1 MNQVYTQVSIDQ
13 RGVASLT
20 LNRPEVHNAFDDL
33 MIAELIQVLDRLA
46 ANPDVRLLLLNAN
59 GKNFSA
65 GADLNWMRSMAEKN
79 YQQNLDDAN
88 ELAMLMHKL
97 DKFPKPT
104 VAVVQGAAFGGAVGL
119 VACCDIAIASD
130 NASFCLSE
138 VKIGL
143 IPAVI
148 SPYVM
153 RALGERQSRR
163 YFLTAERFSADT
175 AKQLG
180 LLHEVT
186 SASELTEKADALID
200 GLLQNSPAAIS
211 AAKTLIHNIYNRKI
225 SDNMVAHTTQAIAE
239 IRVSAEGQEGLG
251 AFLEKRRPNW
261 LQNNA
266 QANAKLKDK

>member
-13 RGVASLT
+13 RGVANLV

-33 MIAELIQVLDRLA
+33 MIAELIQVLDSLA
-46 ANPDVRLLLLNAN
+46 ANDQVKVLLLSAN

-65 GADLNWMRSMAEKN
+65 GADLNWMRSMAEKD

-88 ELAMLMHKL
+88 ELALLMHKL

-104 VAVVQGAAFGGAVGL
+104 VAMVQGAAFGGAVGL
-119 VACCDIAIASD
+119 VACCDIAVASD
-130 NASFCLSE
+130 TASFCLSE

-175 AKQLG
+175 AKTLG

-186 SASELTEKADALID
+186 TPSELTDKTNGFID
-200 GLLQNSPAAIS
+200 NLLQNSPAAIS
-211 AAKTLIHNIYNRKI
+211 AAKTLLHNIYNRKI
-225 SDNMVAHTTQAIAE
+225 SNNVVAHTTQAIAE
-239 IRVSAEGQEGLG
+239 IRVSAEGQEGLS
-251 AFLEKRRPNW
+251 AFLEKRRPGW
-261 LQNNA
+261 LPHTSQ
-266 QANAKLKDK
+266 DK

>member
-13 RGVASLT
+13 RGVANLV

-33 MIAELIQVLDRLA
+33 MIAELLQVLASLA
-46 ANPDVRLLLLNAN
+46 ANDQVKVLLLSAS

-65 GADLNWMRSMAEKN
+65 GADLNWMRSMAEKD
-79 YQQNLDDAN
+79 YQQNLDDAD
-88 ELAMLMHKL
+88 ELATLMHKL

-104 VAVVQGAAFGGAVGL
+104 IAMVQGAAFGGAVGL

-130 NASFCLSE
+130 TASFCLSE

-163 YFLTAERFSADT
+163 YFLTAERFSAET
-175 AKQLG
+175 AQTLG
-180 LLHEVT
+180 LLHEVV
-186 SASELTEKADALID
+186 SADELQEKTNALAEN
-200 GLLQNSPAAIS
+200 LLQNSPAAMS
-211 AAKTLIHNIYNRKI
+211 AAKALIHNIYNRKI
-225 SDNMVAHTTQAIAE
+225 SNNVVAHTTQAIAE
-239 IRVSAEGQEGLG
+239 IRVSEEGQEGLG

-261 LQNNA
+261 LAHKA
-266 QANAKLKDK
+266 QDK